1 VAQLTTTVLSTINA
15 GTILTDGVDVKVG
28 YRWQNDLGDF
38 RLALDYTHVRQYRL
52 KDVPGL
58 ELGLLESGKFDA
70 AGTTGDGSLV
80 RSLPDNR
87 GSVSLFWSQE
97 QHDVSVITRLIGSY
111 RDLSYENTWTLG
123 SDSVRALA
131 RKQIA
136 SYQSWD
142 LQYSYSH
149 DWDNTRFGSAVMT
162 LGVLDA
168 FNAEVPHREDGVVNY
183 DASVFD
189 GRGRRLYARVL
200 LQL

>member
-1 VAQLTTTVLSTINA
+1 
-15 GTILTDGVDVKVG
+15 
-28 YRWQNDLGDF
+28 
-38 RLALDYTHVRQYRL
+38 
-52 KDVPGL
+52 
-58 ELGLLESGKFDA
+58 
-70 AGTTGDGSLV
+70 
-80 RSLPDNR
+80 
-87 GSVSLFWSQE
+87 LFWSQE

-111 RDLSYENTWTLG
+111 RDLSYENIWTMG
-123 SDSVRALA
+123 SDAVRALA
-131 RKQIA
+131 SKQIA

-149 DWDNTRFGSAVMT
+149 DWDNTRFGSAVVT

-168 FNAEVPHREDGVVNY
+168 FNAEIPHREDGLVNY